1 VCEHLREKDSGNQK
15 KRKPGFSRDPAEPKL
30 SMIRA
35 GHHMTYDVL
44 MLLGREMMIAAVT
57 RAAGF
62 VPAL

>member
-1 VCEHLREKDSGNQK
+1 VSISGKETPEIKK
-15 KRKPGFSRDPAEPKL
+15 KRKRGLSRDPAEPKL
-30 SMIRA
+30 PMIRA
-35 GHHMTYDVL
+35 GHHTTYDVL